1 MIEQSRLEFQSG
13 KALSTSKIL
22 KYFANLKVGVLTM
35 SLPKKMDQKTANEI
49 RSILTKMNITQ
60 SKVKINLDNQTIEVE
75 DDYSIDDILE
85 SAGVLTP

>member
-1 MIEQSRLEFQSG
+1 
-13 KALSTSKIL
+13 
-22 KYFANLKVGVLTM
+22 
-35 SLPKKMDQKTANEI
+35 MDQKTANEL

-85 SAGVLTP
+85 SAGVLTPEQAKQLADEVKKMREEEWN